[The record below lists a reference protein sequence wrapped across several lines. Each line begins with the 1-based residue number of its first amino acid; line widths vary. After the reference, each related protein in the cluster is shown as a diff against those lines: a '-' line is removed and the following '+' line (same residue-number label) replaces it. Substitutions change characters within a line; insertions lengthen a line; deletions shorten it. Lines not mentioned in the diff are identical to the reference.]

1 MNRIEMLP
9 AIRQHMDF
17 AFFRMVGF
25 MNLILAEFRDSED
38 AKRIFRNIP
47 VMKAA
52 VDSYELVF
60 ESHEISWKIL
70 CIDVVQERD
79 SAAFS

>member
-1 MNRIEMLP
+1 MAKMLP
-9 AIRQHMDF
+9 AIWQHMDF

-25 MNLILAEFRDSED
+25 MNLILAEFRDSEN
-38 AKRIFRNIP
+38 AERIFRDIP
-47 VMKAA
+47 IMKAA
-52 VDSYELVF
+52 VHLDKLVF